1 MAILSFSLSPE
12 ATAKIYE
19 SLLCLAKFGESVSIE
34 ARSEKLTITAL
45 NLSRT
50 AYASFTLDATKFFV
64 DYNFS
69 PVNSRVKGGDRFT
82 CQLLNKPLQSVF
94 KGRMNDFRGRE
105 NSIEKCE
112 VSVLDQPDEA
122 ECRLIVKMLC
132 KHGITKT
139 YRLTYESV
147 EVMHALF
154 DRSTATQGWRIS
166 SRVLREYI
174 EFFGPNTEQLDLVAQ
189 EGKAIFTSF
198 TEKAQDGK
206 EALKHPLETA
216 IAIHTEDFEDF
227 HVQEEMHIVISVK
240 DFKAIVTHAETLRES
255 ITARFSYPTRPLQ
268 FSYQNFGMHCEFTL
282 MTTGEYRGTSTT
294 PAPKYA
300 STRNPSRQ
308 QSMAPPPSEV
318 SRSACEI
325 APPARP
331 TIGKPVSS
339 QSQRTSL
346 KKRIE
351 QPSVDGSDPDPD
363 SLFMPAGEMDQAW
376 DPPNY
381 DNEEAEEMLGW
392 DASNSNPS
400 TGFHQTFRD
409 SGTVGR
415 PKASRPAS
423 VFDNEGLEPT
433 QRLSQYRGMFD

>member
-1 MAILSFSLSPE
+1 
-12 ATAKIYE
+12 
-19 SLLCLAKFGESVSIE
+19 
-34 ARSEKLTITAL
+34 
-45 NLSRT
+45 
-50 AYASFTLDATKFFV
+50 
-64 DYNFS
+64 
-69 PVNSRVKGGDRFT
+69 
-82 CQLLNKPLQSVF
+82 
-94 KGRMNDFRGRE
+94 
-105 NSIEKCE
+105 
-112 VSVLDQPDEA
+112 
-122 ECRLIVKMLC
+122 
-132 KHGITKT
+132 
-139 YRLTYESV
+139 
-147 EVMHALF
+147 
-154 DRSTATQGWRIS
+154 
-166 SRVLREYI
+166 
-174 EFFGPNTEQLDLVAQ
+174 
-189 EGKAIFTSF
+189 
-198 TEKAQDGK
+198 
-206 EALKHPLETA
+206 
-216 IAIHTEDFEDF
+216 
-227 HVQEEMHIVISVK
+227 MHIVISVK

-433 QRLSQYRGMFD
+433 QRLSQVGSSNIVDGPKSWLTYVVSWYVRLSPIKKRPNCMSSKFEIFSTVLKVRQAFIPSTDLMNI